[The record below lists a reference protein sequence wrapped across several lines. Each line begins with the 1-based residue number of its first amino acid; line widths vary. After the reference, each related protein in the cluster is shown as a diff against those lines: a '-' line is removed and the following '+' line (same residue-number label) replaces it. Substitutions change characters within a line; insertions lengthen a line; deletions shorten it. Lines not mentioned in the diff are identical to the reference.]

1 MKSIK
6 QHILERLVLSKNK
19 PESKNYTFNDLTS
32 LLEKYDEQHRDPF
45 NLAESEA
52 AKTIKE
58 KYNFVVSHKNP
69 AYMDVYYPYISMH
82 YDENWAHHPKII
94 LKYIDDK
101 YDNRVRYDDV
111 INENNF
117 MYIFG
122 GGSSEMFSNM
132 RDFDKEMAQ
141 EYLNLLCNELYYEI
155 N

>member
-6 QHILERLVLSKNK
+6 QHIFERLVLSKNK
-19 PESKNYTFNDLTS
+19 RDSKNYTFNDLTS
-32 LLEKYDEQHRDPF
+32 LLKKYGEQHREPF
-45 NLAESEA
+45 NLEESEA

-58 KYNFVVSHKNP
+58 KYNFVVSHKNT

-82 YDENWAHHPKII
+82 YDENWARHPKII

-132 RDFDKEMAQ
+132 RDFDKEWHKS
-141 EYLNLLCNELYYEI
+141 I
-155 N
+155 